1 MGVGPP
7 AAPGTWVET
16 PNPCI
21 LRSQVSPVHT
31 KTKLPLWGTAV
42 VNCLLLSWSCKVWH
56 SVKLV
61 DGRGSQ
67 NYLNLIGPRYNTD
80 FIIKVASLLLV
91 FSPPLIIYSLQLQ
104 KADAASPAT
113 ARILVS
119 HSVPP
124 LEQAMPVNSCC
135 TSSASTE
142 SKTRLSSS
150 VKQLR
155 RQPQR
160 QCAPWPELR
169 RSKWL
174 QQGKKEQKGNS
185 IMNRSNSGAPQ
196 GVKQEQ
202 VRSND

>member
-1 MGVGPP
+1 M
-7 AAPGTWVET
+7 
-16 PNPCI
+16 
-21 LRSQVSPVHT
+21 
-31 KTKLPLWGTAV
+31 
-42 VNCLLLSWSCKVWH
+42 NCLLLSWSCKVWH

-91 FSPPLIIYSLQLQ
+91 FSPPLIIYSSQLQ

-135 TSSASTE
+135 TTPQVQKA
-142 SKTRLSSS
+142 RPGYHPLSSS
-150 VKQLR
+150 SGGNL
-155 RQPQR
+155 
-160 QCAPWPELR
+160 
-169 RSKWL
+169 
-174 QQGKKEQKGNS
+174 KGNVHPDQ
-185 IMNRSNSGAPQ
+185 N
-196 GVKQEQ
+196 
-202 VRSND
+202 